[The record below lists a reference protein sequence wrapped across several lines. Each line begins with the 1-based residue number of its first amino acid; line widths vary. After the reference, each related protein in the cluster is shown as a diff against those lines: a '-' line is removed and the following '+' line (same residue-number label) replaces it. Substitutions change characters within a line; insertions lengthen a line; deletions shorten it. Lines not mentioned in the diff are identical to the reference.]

1 MDLNNRI
8 ETQDLP
14 LNAQVMFFIALAL
27 KDTFLDE

>member
-14 LNAQVMFFIALAL
+14 LNAQVMIFIALAL
-27 KDTFLDE
+27 NDIFLDE